1 VADRYTF
8 TGKDGIDR
16 TFIGDRPPTP
26 AEMADV
32 ERADSGAKTPD
43 TSNLSRLVS
52 MLPTAGG
59 MVGGMAGGIPGAAL
73 GGAAGEG
80 YGQLATHAT
89 ELPGAMMDV
98 LRNLGSQPAVATL
111 KGAAQGAGQG
121 FKDSGIEGGL
131 QALYELGGRTVTAGL
146 STAGRAVYRGYLKPS
161 LAKASLAKAGDIV
174 ETGIREAIPVTEGG
188 VAKVSGII
196 TDLRAEADRIL
207 ANTTGEVDL
216 HTVADKLRAWGQ
228 RLYNR
233 PGRAPSD
240 LEAVMKVADRIDNH
254 PSMIQRPP
262 LAPVDRVSATAA
274 NQAKR
279 DMQAGAS
286 TSFGVKSGAEKTAEK
301 VGASYLRQ
309 GVEDVA
315 PAVGPINA
323 RESQLID
330 LAKTLNKATG
340 REANRNQLFGVP
352 TVMADAGAGRYGAGA
367 MALAVRMGL
376 TPNVATQAAILAAKM
391 GDTLPGTAVAD
402 VARIAV
408 QAVSQSQQ

>member
-1 VADRYTF
+1 M
-8 TGKDGIDR
+8 GQQGW
-16 TFIGDRPPTP
+16 TP
-26 AEMADV
+26 VTEQAAPGWTPVPEAP
-32 ERADSGAKTPD
+32 PD
-43 TSNLSRLVS
+43 TSNLARLVS

-89 ELPGAMMDV
+89 EIPGAIIDV
-98 LRNLGSQPAVATL
+98 LKNLYSQPTATI
-111 KGAAQGAGQG
+111 KGAASGAMQGA
-121 FKDSGIEGGL
+121 KDSGMEAGL
-131 QALYELGGRTVTAGL
+131 QALYELGGKAVTAGL

-161 LAKASLAKAGDIV
+161 LAKATLAKAGQIV
-174 ETGIREAIPVTEGG
+174 ETGIREAIPVTEAGA
-188 VAKVSGII
+188 AKAEGLIG
-196 TDLRAEADRIL
+196 DLRAETDRIL
-207 ANTTGEVDL
+207 ANTTGDVDL
-216 HTVADKLRAWGQ
+216 HDVADKLRAWGQ

-240 LEAVMKVADRIDNH
+240 LDAVMKVADRIDNH
-254 PSMIQRPP
+254 PSMIPTPP
-262 LAPVDRVSATAA
+262 MAPIDRVSATAA

-286 TSFGVKSGAEKTAEK
+286 SAFGLKSGAEKTAEK
-301 VGASYLRQ
+301 TGSSFLRQ
-309 GVEDVA
+309 GVEQVA
-315 PAVGPINA
+315 PEVGPLNA

-330 LAKTLNKATG
+330 LSKALNKATG
-340 REANRNQLFGVP
+340 REGNRNALFGVP
-352 TVMADAGAGRYGAGA
+352 TVMAGASGAAELAAGAGRYGAGA

-376 TPNVATQAAILAAKM
+376 TPAVATRAAILAAKM
-391 GDTLPGTAVAD
+391 GDKLPGTAVAD

>member
-1 VADRYTF
+1 
-8 TGKDGIDR
+8 
-16 TFIGDRPPTP
+16 
-26 AEMADV
+26 
-32 ERADSGAKTPD
+32 
-43 TSNLSRLVS
+43 
-52 MLPTAGG
+52 
-59 MVGGMAGGIPGAAL
+59 
-73 GGAAGEG
+73 
-80 YGQLATHAT
+80 
-89 ELPGAMMDV
+89 
-98 LRNLGSQPAVATL
+98 
-111 KGAAQGAGQG
+111 
-121 FKDSGIEGGL
+121 
-131 QALYELGGRTVTAGL
+131 
-146 STAGRAVYRGYLKPS
+146 
-161 LAKASLAKAGDIV
+161 V